1 MSVSWSVGQSVLK
14 LVRFSSGSCGSW
26 VGNFRFGLGLHSDK
40 SFGKT
45 THKVLIKEVLLS
57 NHIIGYRKQKHSGV
71 YRVAAVTKNI
81 QFPLRLS

>member
-1 MSVSWSVGQSVLK
+1 MLLSINAEFPFKFAFNCVIFSEKKSVGQSVLK

-45 THKVLIKEVLLS
+45 THKVLIKEV
-57 NHIIGYRKQKHSGV
+57 
-71 YRVAAVTKNI
+71 
-81 QFPLRLS
+81 